1 MININFYKNQM
12 IELIK
17 TDLPNT
23 YTNFYVDEKFNSKLS
38 FTFYKQIHLDELLN
52 AKTISLEYVKV
63 RNLWTNLA

>member
-52 AKTISLEYVKV
+52 AKTISLEYVNV